1 MKTRMQLETGKSQHG
16 FVGTFRSIIREEGY
30 AAILVQEIFP
40 LIALPSGLDVCT
52 EVLYTTPLTSGTY

>member
-30 AAILVQEIFP
+30 AAILVQEISPHLLPFP
-40 LIALPSGLDVCT
+40 QVWTSVQRYYTLLP
-52 EVLYTTPLTSGTY
+52 